1 MEPTMK
7 MLRCLVLVFTL
18 VCMFGAVSV
27 QAKTVLKLGHIAE
40 PVHPCG
46 QGATKFVEFVTQKSD
61 GEIVVEVF
69 PSAQLGSQNDL
80 VEGLVLGTLDMAL
93 VGSAVLGQFQ
103 PQIAIFDL
111 PFLFANREH
120 AYKSLD
126 SVGMKIG
133 KQLEPKGIKLLGYME
148 NGIRHLTNNIRPVN
162 TPEEMKDL
170 KVRVMNN
177 TFFIEMMKSL
187 GASPTPMAFSGLY
200 SAMQQGTV
208 DGQENPSAHI
218 WTKRFFEV
226 QKYASKTAHV
236 YSPEPVLISMDAW
249 NRLDKDQQNIVRE
262 SAKEAIAW
270 QRKFSAEKEQAYW
283 NKIQASGTIS
293 VIEVDRSVF
302 KEATRSVYA
311 KFASLVGQDNLD
323 AINAFQ

>member
-1 MEPTMK
+1 MK
-7 MLRCLVLVFTL
+7 IFRCLIMIFSC
-18 VCMFGAVSV
+18 VCMLGAASV

-69 PSAQLGSQNDL
+69 PSAQLGGQKDL
-80 VEGLVLGTLDMAL
+80 VEGLVLGTVDMAL
-93 VGSAVLGQFQ
+93 VGTTVLGQFQ
-103 PQIAIFDL
+103 PQISIFDL

-126 SVGMKIG
+126 NVGMKIG
-133 KQLEPKGIKLLGYME
+133 EQLEPKGIKLLGYME
-148 NGIRHLTNNIRPVN
+148 NGIHHLTNNARPVS

-177 TFFIEMMKSL
+177 MFFIEMMKSL
-187 GASPTPMAFSGLY
+187 GAFPTLRAFSGVY

-208 DGQENPSAHI
+208 DGQENTSAHI

-236 YSPEPVLISMDAW
+236 YSPEPVLISMAVW
-249 NRLDKDQQNIVRE
+249 SRLDKDQQNIIFE

-283 NKIQASGTIS
+283 TKIQASGKIS

-302 KEATRSVYA
+302 KEAAKPVYA
-311 KFASLVGQDNLD
+311 KFASLVGQNNLD
-323 AINAFQ
+323 AIKALQ